1 MLLSKLV
8 EGIDGKLIADGEFE
22 TMNYCTADVEKC
34 FLTFMENPKF
44 LEKINPNVTCIIC
57 TEEFREQLPEHIKGI
72 FISQEPKYCFHK
84 LFHKMN
90 QNRVKENKKTYIG
103 RNSKISSMA
112 FVAEKNVVIGDN
124 VTIGP
129 FVVVNENV
137 TIKDGCTIHSNS
149 IIGGRSFSE
158 ARSAKGEMCGLDNM
172 GHTVIEENVE
182 IMSQTHI
189 AQGIW
194 EDDITHIGENSRI
207 DAMCYI
213 GHGAFIG
220 NSVLIAAGAIIGG
233 NTKIDDNVWVG
244 MNATISNRLKVGE
257 NARVSLGAVVTK
269 DVEKNTTVT
278 GNFAIEHRRFIEQ
291 IKENSR
297 RGM

>member
-1 MLLSKLV
+1 MLLSELV
-8 EGIDGKLIADGEFE
+8 EGIDGKLITDGEFE
-22 TMNYCTADVEKC
+22 IMNYCTADIKKN
-34 FLTFMENPKF
+34 FLTFLENPKF
-44 LEKINPNVTCIIC
+44 LKKINSNVSCIIC
-57 TEEFREQLPEHIKGI
+57 KEEYMNQLPKHIKGI
-72 FISQEPKYCFHK
+72 FISEEPKYCFHK

-90 QNRVKENKKTYIG
+90 QNRVKENNKTCIG
-103 RNSKISSMA
+103 RNCAISSMA
-112 FVAEKNVVIGDN
+112 FVAKNNVVIGDN
-124 VTIGP
+124 VTIEP

-137 TIKDGCTIHSNS
+137 TIKNGCTIHSNS
-149 IIGGRSFSE
+149 VIGGRSFSE
-158 ARSAKGEMCGLDNM
+158 ARSIKGEMCGLDNM

-194 EDDITHIGENSRI
+194 EDDITYIGKNSRI
-207 DAMCYI
+207 DAMCHI
-213 GHGAFIG
+213 GHGVSIG

-233 NTKIDDNVWVG
+233 NTKIDNNVWVG
-244 MNATISNRLKVGE
+244 INATVSNRLKIGE

-269 DVEKNTTVT
+269 NVEKNTIVT

-291 IKENSR
+291 IKANST